1 VKFIDDEY
9 TPSPFNYPYVSCQ
22 TYVIM
27 EPKKHKVL
35 YSKKGDEIREM
46 ASLTK
51 IMTCLVSIHLAQ
63 ELKLNLNKTW
73 FRVSNLA
80 ASTIGTTA
88 NLTEN

>member
-1 VKFIDDEY
+1 
-9 TPSPFNYPYVSCQ
+9 
-22 TYVIM
+22 M